1 MCKFVFYKK
10 CLTNA
15 CICVIIAPAHCVLN
29 EVKMTDTVTL
39 IHDEMSEQIILAA
52 QQIATENGTDSIT
65 VRQILKALNIS
76 NRVFYN
82 RFHNIQEVLDI
93 LYTRTIETVRKSMIS
108 EIDPSR
114 DFFEQVQDIIAGSLV
129 ISYEAKMN
137 FNNYVFESDSLS
149 IENYEWWIEKIGELI
164 SYAMA
169 NDLIVEVD
177 KDSLSY
183 GIWCF
188 CRGYNADAVTRG
200 LPKDE
205 ALKHFKY
212 VIGFLLDG
220 LKKR

>member
-1 MCKFVFYKK
+1 
-10 CLTNA
+10 
-15 CICVIIAPAHCVLN
+15 
-29 EVKMTDTVTL
+29 MTDTVTL

-52 QQIATENGTDSIT
+52 QQIATESGTDSIT

>member
-1 MCKFVFYKK
+1 MDKK
-10 CLTNA
+10 HLTNA
-15 CICVIIAPAHCVLN
+15 HICVIIASAHCVLN
-29 EVKMTDTVTL
+29 EVKMTEATL
-39 IHDEMSEQIILAA
+39 IHDEMSEKIILAA
-52 QQIATENGTDSIT
+52 QQIATENGTDTIN

-82 RFHNIQEVLDI
+82 RFRNIQEVLDI
-93 LYTRTIETVRKSMIS
+93 IYVRTIETVRKSMIS
-108 EIDPSR
+108 EIDPNR
-114 DFFEQVQDIIAGSLV
+114 DFFEQVQDIIAGSLI
-129 ISYEAKMN
+129 ISYESKMN
-137 FNNYVFESDSLS
+137 FNSYVFESDSLS
-149 IENYEWWIEKIGELI
+149 IDNYEWWIEKIGDLI
-164 SYAMA
+164 TYAMN

-200 LPKDE
+200 LPRDE

-220 LKKR
+220 LRKR